1 MSTSNWEFSF
11 PASRFFLKPF
21 KLNDDF
27 SLSTFLCII
36 STSNGRADAYSKRTW
51 NIIISS
57 KAELTFV
64 YVGGFFFRPSYKF
77 GQNFWIL
84 KLNSQCKK
92 TLAFVTCG
100 DLRLNP
106 VIVRPTWNPQL
117 RVHPTM
123 SRNKASGSL
132 PRAPRSREIDWQ
144 LL

>member
-1 MSTSNWEFSF
+1 MSTGNWEFSF

-36 STSNGRADAYSKRTW
+36 STSNGRADAYSKRAW

-64 YVGGFFFRPSYKF
+64 YVGGFFFRSSYKF
-77 GQNFWIL
+77 GQIFWNF
-84 KLNSQCKK
+84 KVKFSMQKNSSLCN
-92 TLAFVTCG
+92 LWV
-100 DLRLNP
+100 LRLNP

-117 RVHPTM
+117 QVHPSM